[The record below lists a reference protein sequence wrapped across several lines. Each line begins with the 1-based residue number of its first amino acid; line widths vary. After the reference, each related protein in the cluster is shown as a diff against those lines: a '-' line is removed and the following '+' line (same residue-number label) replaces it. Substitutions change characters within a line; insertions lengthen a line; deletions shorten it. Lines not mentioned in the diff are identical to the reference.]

1 MSGTVRS
8 VPLAEAKAQA
18 RALQEEIVSHKSQC
32 QSCGK
37 AVCAERALMNSALRQ
52 LRRGIASWWKPPPGT
67 PTLF

>member
-8 VPLAEAKAQA
+8 VLLAEAKSQA
-18 RALQEEIVSHKSQC
+18 RALQDEIDSHKAQC

-37 AVCAERALMNSALRQ
+37 AVCADRALMNSALRQ
-52 LRRGIASWWKPPPGT
+52 LRCETANWWKPPAGT